1 MDNLLYF
8 CFFSFIMLLDI
19 HAHLDHHLLAN
30 KLDEVLERSKNM
42 IVVTNGINPETNRWA
57 LDLSKKHK
65 NIKAALGI
73 YPITSLKKELVDF
86 GYNLGYKDFNT
97 EDELKWI
104 EKIIKLQE
112 SANNH
117 VFGIG
122 EIGLDYFVVKDE
134 TKEQRNEQ
142 KELFIKLLKLGKKYR
157 KPLIIHSRK
166 AEEDVVEILEQE
178 KPKKAI
184 LHCFCGSKKLVKRVV
199 DSKWCFSI
207 TANLE
212 RSSQMQMIVNETPL
226 SQLLT
231 ETDAPYLSYE
241 KDKINEPI
249 NVKFAVE
256 KIAKMKKI
264 LPKEAENIIFK
275 NYQSLI

>member
-1 MDNLLYF
+1 
-8 CFFSFIMLLDI
+8 MLLDI

-30 KLDEVLERSKNM
+30 NLNEVLERSKNM

-57 LDLSKKHK
+57 LELSKKHK
-65 NIKAALGI
+65 NIKVALGI
-73 YPITSLKKELVDF
+73 YPISALRKELIDF
-86 GYNLGYKDFNT
+86 GYKLGYNDFNT

-104 EKIIKLQE
+104 SNTIKLQE
-112 SANNH
+112 ATNNPI
-117 VFGIG
+117 FGLG

-142 KELFIKLLKLGKKYR
+142 KKLFIKLIKLGKKLN

-178 KPKKAI
+178 KPKKVI
-184 LHCFCGSKKLVKRVV
+184 LHCFCGSKKRVKRIV
-199 DSKWCFSI
+199 DNKWTFSI

-231 ETDAPYLSYE
+231 ETDSPYLCPE
-241 KDKINEPI
+241 KDKINEPL
-249 NVKFAVE
+249 NVRFALN

-275 NYQSLI
+275 NYLSMI